1 MTSLVNHPARS
12 SGNDSAAR
20 GLAAGYSV
28 RVLAGEVLVK
38 TRFGLPPKKFD
49 KNIDRQE
56 AFVSEL
62 RDFEDRL
69 RWAANLNLDPDL
81 NNGVD
86 LNIAPIRELV
96 AGRKPEPT
104 GTT

>member
-12 SGNDSAAR
+12 SGNESAAR

-28 RVLAGEVLVK
+28 RVLAGEFLVK
-38 TRFGLPPKKFD
+38 TRFGLPQKTFD

-56 AFVSEL
+56 ESISEL

-86 LNIAPIRELV
+86 LNIAPLREL
-96 AGRKPEPT
+96 ARGRKP
-104 GTT
+104 